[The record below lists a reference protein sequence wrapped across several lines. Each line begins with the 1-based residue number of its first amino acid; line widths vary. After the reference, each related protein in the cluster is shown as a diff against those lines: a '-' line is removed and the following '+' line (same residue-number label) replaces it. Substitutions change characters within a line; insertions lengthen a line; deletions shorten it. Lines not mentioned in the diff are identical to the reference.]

1 MSKKPLLHEVLISVV
16 HKIVSF
22 NQQGQQVFQKVLP
35 EVLPPVH
42 PDTSLHLGVELLVVA
57 GGIVGPFVGGPEDE
71 KVGSTWI
78 DRDSHLISP

>member
-1 MSKKPLLHEVLISVV
+1 V

-35 EVLPPVH
+35 EVLPEILLEGERVAFTNN
-42 PDTSLHLGVELLVVA
+42 PDTWVYRASLHLGVELLVVA

-71 KVGSTWI
+71 Y
-78 DRDSHLISP
+78 